1 MRLIYEKVTLFSIF
15 IFHIIYEKNELN
27 FELKKIKY

>member
-15 IFHIIYEKNELN
+15 IFHIKLVYEKNELN
-27 FELKKIKY
+27 FELKKN